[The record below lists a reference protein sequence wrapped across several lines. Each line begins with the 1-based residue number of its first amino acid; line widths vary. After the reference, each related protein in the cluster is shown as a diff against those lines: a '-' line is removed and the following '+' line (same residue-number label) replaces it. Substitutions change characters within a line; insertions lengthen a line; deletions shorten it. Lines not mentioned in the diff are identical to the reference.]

1 MSRHEI
7 VNMIIAVQ
15 TLFILWLCLTNHSPL
30 HFTTFLTL
38 TVMSVL
44 VYGALSRAA

>member
-7 VNMIIAVQ
+7 VSMIVAVQ
-15 TLFILWLCLTNHSPL
+15 TFFILWLSLTNHNPL
-30 HFTTFLTL
+30 NFTTFLTL